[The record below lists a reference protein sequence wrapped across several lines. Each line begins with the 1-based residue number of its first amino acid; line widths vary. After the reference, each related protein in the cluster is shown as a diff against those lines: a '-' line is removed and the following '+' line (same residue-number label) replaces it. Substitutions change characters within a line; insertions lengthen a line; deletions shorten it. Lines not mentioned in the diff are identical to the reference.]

1 MCLER
6 NELAFPLSLWD
17 LSLWLAA
24 SSIELLVTSEVLL
37 ELIGK
42 DNARLNRTR
51 IRNVGIACTVLFFV
65 TIALRILDVV
75 LS

>member
-1 MCLER
+1 M
-6 NELAFPLSLWD
+6 AFPLSLWD

-42 DNARLNRTR
+42 GNARLDRTR
-51 IRNVGIACTVLFFV
+51 IRNAGLVCAVLFLV
-65 TIALRILDVV
+65 TIAIRILGIA
-75 LS
+75 LG

>member
-1 MCLER
+1 LV
-6 NELAFPLSLWD
+6 FPLSLWD

-42 DNARLNRTR
+42 DHARLDRTR
-51 IRNVGIACTVLFFV
+51 VRNAGIAVAILFLA

-75 LS
+75 L

>member
-1 MCLER
+1 MVLP
-6 NELAFPLSLWD
+6 FSLWD

-42 DNARLNRTR
+42 GNARLDRTR
-51 IRNVGIACTVLFFV
+51 IRNAGIICAILFFV
-65 TIALRILDVV
+65 TIAVRILDVA
-75 LS
+75 LSWK

>member
-1 MCLER
+1 M
-6 NELAFPLSLWD
+6 AFPLSLWD

-42 DNARLNRTR
+42 GNARLDRTR
-51 IRNVGIACTVLFFV
+51 IRNAGIVCAVLFLV
-65 TIALRILDVV
+65 TIAIRILDVA
-75 LS
+75 LSWK

>member
-1 MCLER
+1 
-6 NELAFPLSLWD
+6 LAFPLSLWD

-24 SSIELLVTSEVLL
+24 SSIVLLVTSEVLL

-42 DNARLNRTR
+42 DHARLDRTR
-51 IRNVGIACTVLFFV
+51 VRNVGIAVAVLFLV
-65 TIALRILDVV
+65 TIALRILDI

>member
-1 MCLER
+1 MILP
-6 NELAFPLSLWD
+6 FDLWD

-42 DNARLNRTR
+42 GHARLDRTR
-51 IRNVGIACTVLFFV
+51 IRNAGIICAVLFLV
-65 TIALRILDVV
+65 TIAVRILDIA
-75 LS
+75 LGWT

>member
-1 MCLER
+1 M
-6 NELAFPLSLWD
+6 AFPLSLWD

-42 DNARLNRTR
+42 GNARLDRTR
-51 IRNVGIACTVLFFV
+51 IRNAGIICAVLFLI
-65 TIALRILDVV
+65 TIAIRILDIAVG
-75 LS
+75 LI

>member
-1 MCLER
+1 LP
-6 NELAFPLSLWD
+6 FPLSLWD

-42 DNARLNRTR
+42 GHARIDRTR
-51 IRNVGIACTVLFFV
+51 VRNAGIVCAVLFMV
-65 TIALRILDVV
+65 TIALRILDVA
-75 LS
+75 LGWL